1 MFVLES
7 RLPGACPGREIVRSE
22 DVFTNVCNTSDM
34 SKLLKM
40 MNTYTIMLKAE
51 WERGLNDG
59 RDARKDTYEM

>member
-1 MFVLES
+1 
-7 RLPGACPGREIVRSE
+7 
-22 DVFTNVCNTSDM
+22 M